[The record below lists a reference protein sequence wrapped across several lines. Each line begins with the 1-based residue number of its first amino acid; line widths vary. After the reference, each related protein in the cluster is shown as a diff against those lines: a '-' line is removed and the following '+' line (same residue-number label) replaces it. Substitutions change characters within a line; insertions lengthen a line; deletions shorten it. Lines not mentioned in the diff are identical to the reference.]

1 MFSKNLKYLR
11 EKRGMEQLDL
21 ARRLGRKSASSV
33 SYWERG
39 VYTSKAGILA
49 DIANIFDV
57 PLDALMSSDLTKEK
71 KSKDTTKKVQTESH
85 NYNFFDV
92 GLSAGILTTVDPFK
106 ATDVKKITIPD
117 LILGKYTGDNH
128 LFITYINGESMNR
141 ILPDHSLIAVK
152 EYDSVSDLKDSDIV
166 AFEDS
171 GEMCVK
177 LFYKDFRSRT
187 YSFMPSSTDPSF
199 KPITYR
205 WEEANQIKIVGK
217 VVTYVVN
224 I

>member
-1 MFSKNLKYLR
+1 MAYEDAIGSQIKKLRSSRGWSQVQLADKLGVSRQTVSNWETNLK
-11 EKRGMEQLDL
+11 
-21 ARRLGRKSASSV
+21 
-33 SYWERG
+33 
-39 VYTSKAGILA
+39 
-49 DIANIFDV
+49 V
-57 PLDALMSSDLTKEK
+57 PRMGALQKISDLF
-71 KSKDTTKKVQTESH
+71 KVSIGYITDGEDVSVQEENASH
-85 NYNFFDV
+85 EYNFFDF
-92 GLSAGILTTVDPFK
+92 GLSAGVLTTVDPFK
-106 ATDVKKITIPD
+106 ATDVKKITVPD
-117 LILGKYTGDNH
+117 LILGKYAGDNH

>member
-1 MFSKNLKYLR
+1 MDDLLEIFSNNLKRLM
-11 EKRGMEQLDL
+11 KSRGENIKDLSLKIDTPYTTVSNWVRGNKL
-21 ARRLGRKSASSV
+21 ARSGGLQAL
-33 SYWERG
+33 
-39 VYTSKAGILA
+39 SKHYH
-49 DIANIFDV
+49 V
-57 PLDALMSSDLTKEK
+57 PLYYL
-71 KSKDTTKKVQTESH
+71 TTKHTENEINQESH
-85 NYNFFDV
+85 VYNFFDA
-92 GLSAGILTTVDPFK
+92 GLSAGVLTTVDPFK
-106 ATDVKKITIPD
+106 ATDIKKITVPD
-117 LILGKYTGDNH
+117 LILGKYAGDNH